1 MRAQDQDQVVASIS
15 LKTGFPVEVAK
26 ECYLA
31 ALLELSADARVHI
44 YLSLFAAK
52 RAVAMLRQ
60 ESFEWKNQSSPDP
73 EATRIDSRV
82 APAAAPDD
90 GVSFPPRKQP
100 HANIAPQAFIGY

>member
-60 ESFEWKNQSSPDP
+60 ESF
-73 EATRIDSRV
+73 
-82 APAAAPDD
+82 
-90 GVSFPPRKQP
+90 
-100 HANIAPQAFIGY
+100 